1 MRSDLVA
8 ALGGR
13 RVGAHLPL
21 GTGLVRAVERASAIG
36 ANTLQV
42 FTDNPTAWR
51 RRADPP
57 GELAHFVASLDDH
70 DMRPL
75 AVHGPY
81 LLNFA
86 SPDDAV
92 WERSIATLVADL
104 RQGARWGA
112 TLLNVHLGSHRGS
125 GVDAGIRRV
134 GMAVGRVLDETAG
147 IPGVPRLVLENSA
160 GGGDGIGGSIDELAA
175 IQEAI
180 VRAGGS
186 LDRTGFCLDT
196 AHAWGAGFD
205 VSWPEGVDA
214 LLTALVRALGPGRLA
229 MAHLNDSRSHRGSHT
244 DRHEHI
250 GAGLIGAVGLRSVLA
265 HDTLRGVPFY
275 LETPGM
281 DEGYDAL
288 NMERVRLLLAG
299 TPLPELPH
307 GAFAARGARS
317 RTGPSEP

>member
-8 ALGGR
+8 ALEGR
-13 RVGAHLPL
+13 RIGAHLPL
-21 GTGLVRAVERASAIG
+21 GTGLVRAVDRATAIG

-42 FTDNPTAWR
+42 FIDNPTAWR

-57 GELAHFVASLDDH
+57 DEVERFVACLDDR
-70 DMRPL
+70 DVLPL
-75 AVHGPY
+75 AIHGPY

-92 WERSIATLVADL
+92 WERSIATLVSDL

-112 TLLNVHLGSHRGS
+112 ALLNVHLGSHRGS

-134 GMAVGRVLDETAG
+134 GTAVARVLAETAG
-147 IPGVPRLVLENSA
+147 IAGAPRLVLENSA
-160 GGGDGIGGSIDELAA
+160 GGGDGIGGSVEELAG

-180 VRAGGS
+180 VRAGGR
-186 LDRTGFCLDT
+186 LERTGFCLDT
-196 AHAWGAGFD
+196 AHAWGAGYD
-205 VSWPEGVDA
+205 IASPEGVDA
-214 LLTALVRALGPGRLA
+214 LLTGLVRAIGGGRLA

-244 DRHEHI
+244 DRHEHV
-250 GAGLIGAVGLRSVLA
+250 GAGLIGAAGLRSVLE
-265 HDTLRGVPFY
+265 HDALRGIPFY

-288 NMERVRLLLAG
+288 NMERVRQLLAG
-299 TPLPELPH
+299 ETLPDLPRA
-307 GAFAARGARS
+307 AFAARGSRS
-317 RTGPSEP
+317 RTAPQEP